1 MYFPRIS
8 YLPRIRR
15 PSEPENSRDFFAKYC
30 DSSRTGLSISILFPN
45 IFDVNYVGARVKLAL
60 ETCTVGKRH
69 CKHADCRVAHCGL
82 PQPEYWN
89 KHCLKAQQS
98 AWLGIFVKP
107 WTFGYFLPFLSK
119 EICSTFSHRGCF
131 PHCVSE
137 ANYGPIE
144 ASTLPKN
151 TKYNL

>member
-1 MYFPRIS
+1 MIVTNKFKVDVICWTYTSLES

-69 CKHADCRVAHCGL
+69 CKHARWHIVVYL
-82 PQPEYWN
+82 N
-89 KHCLKAQQS
+89 LNI
-98 AWLGIFVKP
+98 GIN
-107 WTFGYFLPFLSK
+107 
-119 EICSTFSHRGCF
+119 I
-131 PHCVSE
+131 
-137 ANYGPIE
+137 A
-144 ASTLPKN
+144 
-151 TKYNL
+151 